1 MKKHLLSLL
10 LLSVAAGIVAAPLRQ
25 PNQIRQYG
33 KEEGMMLDLN
43 KVSLGTLN
51 DVEEKKQYLSTV
63 QLEKQRVQ
71 NYMLRQVY
79 ENAYTLYRRGDYQRA
94 QEMAQTI
101 LSIDPNFTQ
110 ASTLAKQASHMG
122 AYGTISE
129 SEVIEAKFQ
138 EANRMYESGRLVE
151 ANEKLDEI
159 LTIQPYNS
167 KATAWKNRIDKD
179 IAQEYT
185 RRGNVAHEKMDY
197 QTALDNW
204 YNALLIR
211 KDDPTLVNKIAQ
223 TENLLRKQQVKEAME
238 QAMDYY
244 NKGQFLESYAVFER
258 ITKIQPGDQRVQK
271 YMSQLKDEIAQGYYT
286 AGNRSY
292 KSQKFDTAISYWN
305 NAKKW
310 GADAA
315 EMDRLIKNARN
326 AKEDA
331 LRRKQEAIRRAAEE
345 EQRKAEEAAA
355 KAAEEEAAAAEEEVE
370 TVMVEGDG
378 LTPLTPGASGAV
390 LGPDANNTTS
400 GIGGAATRVS
410 AEASEASRQKYIEG
424 LDAFNQDDYE
434 RARQAWIVA
443 KQLDPG
449 NTDADLGLRK
459 VEELTGIR

>member
-10 LLSVAAGIVAAPLRQ
+10 LLSVAVAVVAAPLRQ
-25 PNQIRQYG
+25 PNSIRQHG

-43 KVSLGTLN
+43 KVSLGTLS

-79 ENAYTLYRRGDYQRA
+79 ENAYTLYKRGDYQRA

-122 AYGTISE
+122 AYGTTSE
-129 SEVIEAKFQ
+129 EEVIDAKFQ

-185 RRGNVAHEKMDY
+185 RRGNVAYDKLDY

-211 KDDPTLVNKIAQ
+211 KDDPALVNKIAQ

-244 NKGQFLESYAVFER
+244 NKGQFVESYAVFER

-271 YMSQLKDEIAQGYYT
+271 YMSQLKDEIAQSYYT

-292 KSQKFDTAISYWN
+292 KSQKYDTAINYWT

-310 GADAA
+310 GADSA

-326 AKEDA
+326 AKENA
-331 LRRKQEAIRRAAEE
+331 LKRKQEAILKAAEE

-355 KAAEEEAAAAEEEVE
+355 AAAEEEEEVE
-370 TVMVEGDG
+370 TVMVEGDS
-378 LTPLTPGASGAV
+378 LSALTPGANGAT
-390 LGPDANNTTS
+390 LGPDANNATS
-400 GIGGAATRVS
+400 GIGGGNTRVS
-410 AEASEASRQKYIEG
+410 AEASAASRQKYIEG

-434 RARQAWIVA
+434 RARQAWIIA

-449 NTDADLGLRK
+449 NMDVDSGLRRL
-459 VEELTGIR
+459 EELTGIR